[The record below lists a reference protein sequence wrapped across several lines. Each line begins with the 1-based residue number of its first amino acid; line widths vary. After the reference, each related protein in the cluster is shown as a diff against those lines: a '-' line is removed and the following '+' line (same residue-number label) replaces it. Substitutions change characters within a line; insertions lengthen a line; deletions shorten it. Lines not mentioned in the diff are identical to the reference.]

1 MMCTPPRLRPKA
13 ESVAALGAVGFAGRR
28 LRRLAA
34 GVVTAWLIAAVAS
47 PVSPVSPAAS
57 AEPEAAVGHVVR
69 QQGPVTAVRQAVAR
83 PLHLGAA
90 VYLGDRIVTAAAAKA
105 EIEFRDGSTLAVG
118 AESDVEIV
126 AFAPEDGTRGRL
138 TLLIGIIRTSL
149 SDLWRGGF
157 EVWTQAAIASVRSTE
172 WVTEAQAD
180 RSSVFVVAGVVEVT
194 GTAEGTRVTLSEAE
208 GTDVEVGGAP
218 SPPKRWGSGRV
229 EDVLAR
235 TRLP

>member
-1 MMCTPPRLRPKA
+1 MMCTLPRPRPEA
-13 ESVAALGAVGFAGRR
+13 GSVAARSAVAFAGER

-34 GVVTAWLIAAVAS
+34 GVVTLWLIAAAAG
-47 PVSPVSPAAS
+47 PVSPAAS
-57 AEPEAAVGHVVR
+57 AEPEDAIGHVVR
-69 QQGPVTAVRQAVAR
+69 QQGAVTAVRDAVAR

-90 VYLGDRIVTAAAAKA
+90 VYRGDRIVTATAAKA

-126 AFAPEDGTRGRL
+126 AFAPEDGMRGRL
-138 TLLIGIIRTSL
+138 TLLIGIVRTSL

-172 WVTEAQAD
+172 WVTEAQAE

-194 GTAEGTRVTLSEAE
+194 GTADGTRVTLREAE
-208 GTDVEVGGAP
+208 GTDVELSGAP
-218 SPPKRWGSGRV
+218 SPPKRWGSPRV